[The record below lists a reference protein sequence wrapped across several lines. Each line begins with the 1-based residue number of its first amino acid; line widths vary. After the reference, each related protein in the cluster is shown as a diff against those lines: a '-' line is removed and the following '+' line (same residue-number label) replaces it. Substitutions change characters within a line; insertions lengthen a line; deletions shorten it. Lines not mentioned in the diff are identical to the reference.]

1 MFRIKTCQP
10 TVTAVLE
17 GDMGHQIVILSLK
30 LNTRDRFTIED
41 KLKVSLEYVV
51 KHYKAFSKTFY
62 KETNLE

>member
-1 MFRIKTCQP
+1 
-10 TVTAVLE
+10 
-17 GDMGHQIVILSLK
+17 MGHQIVILSLK